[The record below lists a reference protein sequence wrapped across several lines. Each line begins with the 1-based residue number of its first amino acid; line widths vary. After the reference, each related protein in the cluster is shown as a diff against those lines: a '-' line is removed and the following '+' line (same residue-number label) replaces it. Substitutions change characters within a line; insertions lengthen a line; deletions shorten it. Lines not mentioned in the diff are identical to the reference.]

1 MSDDATPPTA
11 GNETE
16 PDHETTLM
24 FGASDRIELIATIA
38 LAIATILTAWSAF
51 QAGKWGGKQSIYFS
65 EAGAARTESTRADT
79 EGGQLTQ
86 IDVAMYIDWITAI
99 SNDLDDG
106 AITLEPGDPYTPTP
120 GTVSGFLYLRF
131 RPEFRPAVDAW
142 LATDPVSNPDAP
154 STPFA
159 MTRPDGTPVY
169 QVAQRQ
175 EADRLTEVAD
185 EKSALAREANQ
196 NGDNYVL
203 TMVLFASVLF
213 FAGVSSK
220 LVRTRN
226 RIIAL
231 GFAGILLV
239 SGSLILLSLPILTLR
254 A

>member
-1 MSDDATPPTA
+1 MSDSATPPQIE
-11 GNETE
+11 NETA
-16 PDHETTLM
+16 PDHDATLM

-38 LAIATILTAWSAF
+38 LAVATVLTAWSAF

-79 EGGQLTQ
+79 AGGQLVQ

-99 SNDLDDG
+99 FNDLESG
-106 AITLEPGDPYTPTP
+106 AIALEPGEPYAPTP
-120 GTVSGFLYLRF
+120 GTVSGFLFLRF
-131 RPEFRPAVDAW
+131 RPEFVPAVDAW
-142 LATDPVSNPDAP
+142 LATNPVSNPDAP

-159 MTRPDGTPVY
+159 MTAPDGTPVY
-169 QVAQRQ
+169 QVAERQ
-175 EADRLTEVAD
+175 EADALTLVAD

-226 RIIAL
+226 RVIAL
-231 GFAGILLV
+231 GFGLVLLA
-239 SGSLILLSLPILTLR
+239 SGLVIVLSLPILTLR